1 MPQGFSLQDSSLT
14 RSCLWLDTWTPGY
27 VWAGLLSAVLNVI
40 PPSWKGVPIRLPFH
54 PLSWSPAVLL
64 VLAIF
69 NDRVLQA
76 ILNQCLAN
84 WKLERLAGH
93 SQRCMGASP
102 QGNATCQDAPVIG
115 DQDMMDEYAWPLRYQ
130 LQLEG
135 DQDMMD
141 EYAWPLRYQLQLEEE
156 ERSMKIN

>member
-1 MPQGFSLQDSSLT
+1 
-14 RSCLWLDTWTPGY
+14 
-27 VWAGLLSAVLNVI
+27 
-40 PPSWKGVPIRLPFH
+40 
-54 PLSWSPAVLL
+54 
-64 VLAIF
+64 
-69 NDRVLQA
+69 
-76 ILNQCLAN
+76 
-84 WKLERLAGH
+84 
-93 SQRCMGASP
+93 MGASP